1 MATQRDQK
9 LILWFD
15 EITIED
21 VPLVGGKNASL
32 GEMYQKLTSKGVNI
46 PGGFAITAYAYQYLL
61 REAQIEEAIRD
72 ALEGLDTHDM
82 ANLQERGERVRGI
95 IRHTELPPTLTEE
108 ILTGYRRMEERY
120 GTGVD
125 VAVRSSATA
134 EDLPDA
140 SFAGQQETF
149 LNIRGDEPLIDACK
163 RCFASLFTNR
173 AISYRHDKGF
183 GQFDVYL
190 SIAVQKMVRS
200 DEASS
205 GVIFSID
212 TETGFQNAV
221 FITGSWG
228 LGENVVQ
235 GKVNPDEYYVFK
247 PTLAQGKRPIV
258 GKRVGSKEL
267 KMVYTDDPATPV
279 KDIPTTREEQQQF
292 VLSDDETL
300 TLARWA
306 CIIED
311 HYEKPMDIE
320 WAKDGAEGELFIVQA
335 RPETVHSQQK
345 EKTMET
351 YVLKGTGE
359 VLLTGQAV
367 GSKIGQG
374 TAHIIEDSAHIREF
388 TKGEVLVT
396 TMTDPDWEPI
406 MKIAAAIVTNK
417 GGRTC
422 HAAIISREL
431 GIPCIIGTEKA
442 TTTLTTGQPLTVS
455 CAQGEVGYIYE
466 GLLAFEVERLDLT
479 TVPRTKTQIMMN
491 VGIPERAFMD
501 CQIPNDGVGLAR
513 EEFIISSHIGIHPL
527 ALIHYEELKE
537 RARGAPEIKE
547 LVEKI
552 DALTASHPTDKRAFF
567 IDKLAQGI
575 GRIAAGFYPND
586 VIVRLSDFKT
596 NEYANLIGGHLYEP
610 VESNPMIGWR
620 GASRY
625 YDEKFK
631 EAFGLECEALLKAR
645 GEMGL
650 TNIKVMVPFCRTPE
664 EGARVIATMA
674 EFGLVQGQDNLELY
688 VMCEIPSNVIV
699 AESFAE
705 IFDGF
710 SIGSND
716 LTQLTLGLD
725 RDSALV
731 SHIFDERHAAV
742 KAMVREVI
750 SVAKRTGRKIG
761 ICGQAPSDFPEFATF
776 LVECGIDSISLI
788 PDTVIKT
795 RFAIAQKEE
804 EMGITVD

>member
-1 MATQRDQK
+1 MTTQRDQK

-61 REAQIEEAIRD
+61 RDAQIEEAIRD

-82 ANLQERGERVRGI
+82 ANLRERGERVRGI

-200 DEASS
+200 DQASS

-267 KMVYTDDPATPV
+267 KMVYTDDPTTPV

-374 TAHIIEDSAHIREF
+374 TAHIIEDSAHIGEF

-422 HAAIISREL
+422 HAALISREL
-431 GIPCIIGTEKA
+431 GIHHHPHHWPAPHRVLRPG
-442 TTTLTTGQPLTVS
+442 G
-455 CAQGEVGYIYE
+455 G
-466 GLLAFEVERLDLT
+466 RLHL
-479 TVPRTKTQIMMN
+479 
-491 VGIPERAFMD
+491 
-501 CQIPNDGVGLAR
+501 
-513 EEFIISSHIGIHPL
+513 
-527 ALIHYEELKE
+527 
-537 RARGAPEIKE
+537 RGAPC
-547 LVEKI
+547 L
-552 DALTASHPTDKRAFF
+552 
-567 IDKLAQGI
+567 
-575 GRIAAGFYPND
+575 
-586 VIVRLSDFKT
+586 
-596 NEYANLIGGHLYEP
+596 
-610 VESNPMIGWR
+610 
-620 GASRY
+620 
-625 YDEKFK
+625 
-631 EAFGLECEALLKAR
+631 
-645 GEMGL
+645 
-650 TNIKVMVPFCRTPE
+650 
-664 EGARVIATMA
+664 
-674 EFGLVQGQDNLELY
+674 
-688 VMCEIPSNVIV
+688 
-699 AESFAE
+699 
-705 IFDGF
+705 
-710 SIGSND
+710 
-716 LTQLTLGLD
+716 
-725 RDSALV
+725 
-731 SHIFDERHAAV
+731 
-742 KAMVREVI
+742 
-750 SVAKRTGRKIG
+750 
-761 ICGQAPSDFPEFATF
+761 
-776 LVECGIDSISLI
+776 
-788 PDTVIKT
+788 
-795 RFAIAQKEE
+795 
-804 EMGITVD
+804 